1 MVFKEY
7 KTIRIPGIL
16 RSDTDWT
23 RKKSNETTLCS
34 KMELCYNIL
43 LYMHASS
50 DTKYKAKL
58 SDY

>member
-34 KMELCYNIL
+34 KMELCYYL
-43 LYMHASS
+43 VVHASS